1 MDNNQIIVGLDVG
14 TSKICAVVGET
25 TDDHVEIIGMG
36 IAESKGLRKGV
47 VVNIDDTVDSIK
59 QAISEAESTSNVEI
73 GAVNLGVA
81 GGHINS
87 FHSHGVIPVKDNE
100 ITQKYLDRVIEAAQS
115 VAIPFD
121 REILHI
127 LPMEYIVDGHDG
139 IKDPCGMSGVRLEAK
154 VHIITGAVTS
164 VQNLIKC
171 CQRAGLDVIDIVLQS
186 MASAESVLNED
197 EKELG
202 VGLVDIGGGTTDI
215 AIFRG
220 GTLIQ
225 TAVINVGGCNFT
237 HDIAVGLRTPSPE
250 AERIKKEYGS
260 VLTSMVE
267 RDKEIEVTYAGGRP
281 PRMIPGYYVAEILQ
295 HRGQEICEY
304 ISEEFKKKNYFDVIA
319 SGAVLTGGASMM
331 KGLAQMAE
339 SVLDM
344 PVRIGKPTCKG
355 TFADVVS
362 NPEYSTA
369 VGLVLYGY
377 KESSGRSRFQKGG
390 VVRNAFSKMKSWV
403 KGIIR

>member
-1 MDNNQIIVGLDVG
+1 MDNNRIIVGLDVG
-14 TSKICAVVGET
+14 TSKICVVVGEAFN
-25 TDDHVEIIGMG
+25 DHMDIIGMG

-47 VVNIDDTVDSIK
+47 VVNIEDTIDSIK
-59 QAISEAESTSNVEI
+59 QAIREAESTSNVEI

-100 ITQKYLDRVIEAAQS
+100 ITQKDLDRVVEAAQS

-121 REILHI
+121 REILHV

-139 IKDPCGMSGVRLEAK
+139 IRDPRGMSGVRLEAK

-171 CQRAGLDVIDIVLQS
+171 CQRTGLDVNDIVLQPI
-186 MASAESVLNED
+186 ASAESVLNED

-220 GTLIQ
+220 GTLIH
-225 TAVINVGGCNFT
+225 TAVINIGGSNFT
-237 HDIAVGLRTPSPE
+237 HDIAVGLRTPSAE

-267 RDKEIEVTYAGGRP
+267 RDNEIEVTYAGGRP
-281 PRMIPGYYVAEILQ
+281 SRMIPGYYVAEILQ

-304 ISEEFKKKNYFDVIA
+304 ISDEFKKKNYYDMIA
-319 SGAVLTGGASMM
+319 SGAVLTGGSSLM
-331 KGLAQMAE
+331 KGLIQMAE

-344 PVRIGKPTCKG
+344 PVRIGKPTCQG

-362 NPEYSTA
+362 SPEYSTA
-369 VGLVLYGY
+369 VGLVLYCY
-377 KESSGRSRFQKGG
+377 KESGSGARFQKGG
-390 VVRNAFSKMKSWV
+390 VIRNVFGKMKYWV